1 MIQHT
6 ALGLPNATVHV
17 IIVINSCTYYQE
29 LQSANKIESLIQHTT
44 ACPLLQ
50 SMSLTSILAHICHR
64 KFDKT
69 QRAEERDIGF
79 ETILTKMVFH
89 CQTSGAIKIVCASP
103 EQLFCLT
110 AGAHYCSRRGHLP
123 SFAAVCNQQWKRFF
137 SGYCAIALELT
148 FKMLYFL

>member
-6 ALGLPNATVHV
+6 ALRLPNTTVHV

-29 LQSANKIESLIQHTT
+29 LQSVNMIESLIQHTT

-50 SMSLTSILAHICHR
+50 SMSLTSILASMCHR
-64 KFDKT
+64 KVDQT
-69 QRAEERDIGF
+69 QRAEERDIGLEF
-79 ETILTKMVFH
+79 LTKMVFH
-89 CQTSGAIKIVCASP
+89 CQTSGAIKIVCAKP

-110 AGAHYCSRRGHLP
+110 AGAYYCSSRGHLP

-148 FKMLYFL
+148 FKMLCFL

>member
-6 ALGLPNATVHV
+6 ALRLPNTTVHV
-17 IIVINSCTYYQE
+17 TIVINSCTYYQE
-29 LQSANKIESLIQHTT
+29 LQSVNMIESLIQHTT

-50 SMSLTSILAHICHR
+50 SMSLTSILASMCHR
-64 KFDKT
+64 KVDQT
-69 QRAEERDIGF
+69 QRAEERDIGLEF
-79 ETILTKMVFH
+79 LTKMVFH

-103 EQLFCLT
+103 EQLFCFA
-110 AGAHYCSRRGHLP
+110 AGAHYCRRRGHLP

-148 FKMLYFL
+148 FKMLCFL